1 MATLYTIKKTK
12 KHLKIYICGC
22 MHLCI
27 NRRKLLGIQSWVDSA
42 SEKEIQKGFGDKK
55 WVIEFTFKNGKRIVS
70 EYDIV
75 TKWKEILKLLD
86 KKV

>member
-1 MATLYTIKKTK
+1 
-12 KHLKIYICGC
+12 

-75 TKWKEILKLLD
+75 TKWKYILKLLD